1 MEIVTSWMEE
11 GIRKGRLEGRRD
23 EAGAVVMRLLGRKLG
38 ALPAPLAVCVS
49 SLPTETLEDLGEAL
63 LDFGTIADLEAW
75 LAALNG

>member
-1 MEIVTSWMEE
+1 MEE
-11 GIRKGRLEGRRD
+11 GIKKGRTEGRRV

-38 ALPAPLAVCVS
+38 TLPAPLAERVS

-63 LDFGTIADLEAW
+63 LDFGSTADLEAW